1 MNRSDFQKLADLRIK
16 EAKILLENKCFEGA
30 YYLAGYAVECAL
42 KACIAK
48 KTKRFDFPPKDK
60 IVRELYT
67 HNLEQLRKLAELPL
81 NLEAKKKS
89 MIQFELNWAVVKG
102 WKEEVR
108 YETEVDDKRANNLYS
123 AITDKKHGV
132 LSWLK
137 KYW

>member
-1 MNRSDFQKLADLRIK
+1 MNRSDFQRLADLRIK
-16 EAKILLENKCFEGA
+16 EAKLLLENKCYEGA

-81 NLEAKKKS
+81 DLEAKKKS
-89 MIQFELNWAVVKG
+89 VIQFELNWAVVKG